1 MLNENGNILYDL
13 IRFLCEIDFYNVS
26 GFNFAFTE
34 EIKTL
39 LISEITTI
47 TYLTNKNTQVNK
59 YYIKYITPKSRPPSP
74 TDTSLSLQK

>member
-13 IRFLCEIDFYNVS
+13 IRFRCEIDFYNVS

-39 LISEITTI
+39 LISEISTI
-47 TYLTNKNTQVNK
+47 SYLTNNNTQVNK
-59 YYIKYITPKSRPPSP
+59 YYMKYTTPKSRLPSP
-74 TDTSLSLQK
+74 KDTSLCLHK